1 MHLLVEQANEGSN
14 PFVFVSFKKTVYY
27 MNSFL
32 FYFWSL
38 ATVVSAWKVIT
49 SKNPILSVFW
59 LVLAFA
65 NASLLLILLG
75 VEFLPILFVIVY
87 VGAIAILF
95 LFVVML
101 LNIKLVEITENAT
114 RYVPIGIITGFIFL
128 YQILYS
134 FDSINTNNTIS
145 EYNTTLFT
153 EFFNQTNI
161 ELVGQ
166 LLYTEYWIYFLV
178 SSLVLL
184 VSMVGA
190 IVLCLYHE
198 TGIKRQDLFAQVA
211 TQYDKTIYIR
221 K

>member
-14 PFVFVSFKKTVYY
+14 PFVFDTT
-27 MNSFL
+27 MNTFL

-38 ATVVSAWKVIT
+38 ATVFSAWKVIT

-65 NASLLLILLG
+65 NASLLLLLLG

-114 RYVPIGIITGFIFL
+114 RYAPIGIITGFIFL

-134 FDSINTNNTIS
+134 FDSINTRTKSWNRIT
-145 EYNTTLFT
+145 
-153 EFFNQTNI
+153 
-161 ELVGQ
+161 
-166 LLYTEYWIYFLV
+166 
-178 SSLVLL
+178 
-184 VSMVGA
+184 
-190 IVLCLYHE
+190 
-198 TGIKRQDLFAQVA
+198 
-211 TQYDKTIYIR
+211 
-221 K
+221 

>member
-1 MHLLVEQANEGSN
+1 MELYFYIQS
-14 PFVFVSFKKTVYY
+14 VYNKLKIIDP

-65 NASLLLILLG
+65 NASLLLLLLG

-114 RYVPIGIITGFIFL
+114 RYAPIGIITGFIFL

-134 FDSINTNNTIS
+134 FDSINTNNSIS

-198 TGIKRQDLFAQVA
+198 TWIKRQDLFAQVA

>member
-1 MHLLVEQANEGSN
+1 MELYFYIRSTWIIQNNKLKIID
-14 PFVFVSFKKTVYY
+14 P

-65 NASLLLILLG
+65 NASLLLLLLG

-114 RYVPIGIITGFIFL
+114 RYAPIGIITGFIFL

-134 FDSINTNNTIS
+134 FDSINTNNSIS
-145 EYNTTLFT
+145 DYSTTLFT

-184 VSMVGA
+184 VSMVCA

>member
-1 MHLLVEQANEGSN
+1 ME
-14 PFVFVSFKKTVYY
+14 
-27 MNSFL
+27 SFL
-32 FYFWSL
+32 FWLWSL
-38 ATVVSAWKVIT
+38 SGIFSGYQVS
-49 SKNPILSVFW
+49 SSNNPIMSVFC
-59 LVLAFA
+59 LILAFL
-65 NASLLLILLG
+65 NAAFLLLLLG
-75 VEFLPILFVIVY
+75 FEFLPILFCIVY
-87 VGAIAILF
+87 AGAIGIMF

-114 RYVPIGIITGFIFL
+114 RYAPIGIITGFIFL

-134 FDSINTNNTIS
+134 FDSINTNNSIS

>member
-1 MHLLVEQANEGSN
+1 
-14 PFVFVSFKKTVYY
+14 
-27 MNSFL
+27 
-32 FYFWSL
+32 
-38 ATVVSAWKVIT
+38 
-49 SKNPILSVFW
+49 
-59 LVLAFA
+59 
-65 NASLLLILLG
+65 
-75 VEFLPILFVIVY
+75 
-87 VGAIAILF
+87 
-95 LFVVML
+95 ML

-114 RYVPIGIITGFIFL
+114 RYAPIGIITGFIFL

-145 EYNTTLFT
+145 EYNPTLFT

-166 LLYTEYWIYFLV
+166 LLYTEYSVYFLV
-178 SSLVLL
+178 SALVLL

-211 TQYDKTIYIR
+211 TEYSKTIYVR